1 MEHLGICYS
10 PLSDIKVLKV
20 TIRCLVFEILVFWIH
35 DVVYTV
41 QLRWFF
47 KDPPKPVGKDF

>member
-10 PLSDIKVLKV
+10 PLGDIKVLKV

-35 DVVYTV
+35 DVVYI
-41 QLRWFF
+41 LSICF
-47 KDPPKPVGKDF
+47 KH